1 MMKRFWLG
9 LFATLVAPLGAQ
21 LDPTRNL
28 PVPAASA
35 AAPLPEQY
43 IWTANDLTLRRPDRS
58 KFSWSR
64 PDLRATPHYFRG
76 HFRVDAVPAQ
86 ATVYI
91 AGPREAHVY
100 LNGHLLGDFFSNTDA
115 PINFRVFH
123 ADAARYIQRGDNVLA
138 VQAIR
143 GRGVVT
149 GAGPILTSELAYGE
163 VLAAK
168 IVPAAF
174 GFEGAPLLISD
185 GAWRSSAI
193 AAADWQL
200 SAFNDGAWTAVESLG
215 SIENIDFYQWSA
227 DAGMYG
233 WPGYRGMS
241 AALRNYTLPAAAVSH
256 VFRADAFANLESL
269 TSAAPE
275 KALTVSV
282 AAGLTDAESPSL
294 LLDFGREV
302 AGRLLVESA
311 SAHDATLSIAYGES
325 ELEAEATG
333 ITPDNRGGNYL
344 GTNLLEVPA
353 NGVAR
358 GPKSAFRYVL
368 IRFLR
373 GSAAFKSIRMEGIYY
388 PVTYAGS
395 FESSDPL
402 LNRIWETGAYT
413 AHLCMQDGIWDAPK
427 RDRGS
432 WVGDLDVEARTILDA
447 FGDKALIEE
456 TLLRL
461 ANATP
466 ANAHVNGIAG
476 YTALW
481 LTSMQTLYE
490 HTGDRVFLETQRAH
504 ILQLLARMDQD
515 IGADN
520 LLTSSA
526 KGWGFVDW
534 APGMYGQTEATR
546 IGTNLQYLRGFQ
558 AGVSLL
564 TALGDAADAAKY
576 SARSEVLSK
585 AAAGYSF
592 GETWHL
598 NTLATLTHLEHG
610 TAWAVLSRVKQD
622 SPTDQVISPYFG
634 AYLLDAMT
642 SLGHADAALKWIRS
656 YWGGMLAEGATSFW
670 ESYDLRWPKTNFHLS
685 LEADGTS
692 GYFVS
697 LAHGWSSGPT
707 AWLSENVLGVRPSSA
722 GYDTVT
728 IAPELLGLEFAR
740 GSVPTPHGVISV
752 DIEKGKGITVD
763 LPAGVREAV
772 VKLPGGG
779 TVVLNTPGRHF
790 VESH

>member
-1 MMKRFWLG
+1 M
-9 LFATLVAPLGAQ
+9 LVLCAAPLGAQ

-28 PVPAASA
+28 AMPPPSA
-35 AAPLPEQY
+35 AAALPEQY
-43 IWTANDLTLRRPDRS
+43 IWTANDLTLRRPDHN
-58 KFSWSR
+58 KFPWNR
-64 PDLRATPHYFRG
+64 PDLRAAPHYFRA
-76 HFRVDAVPAQ
+76 HFRVDAAPAHT
-86 ATVYI
+86 TVYL

-115 PINFRVFH
+115 PINFRMFH
-123 ADAARYIQRGDNVLA
+123 ADATPYLVRGDNVLA

-149 GAGPILTSELAYGE
+149 GPGPILTSELAYGE

-168 IVPAAF
+168 ILPAPF
-174 GFEGAPLLISD
+174 GFEAAPLLISD
-185 GAWRSSAI
+185 GAWRSSAT
-193 AAADWQL
+193 ASADWQL
-200 SAFNDGAWTAVESLG
+200 ASFNDGAWAAAESLG
-215 SIENIDFYQWSA
+215 PIENVDFYQWSA

-241 AALRNYTLPAAAVSH
+241 APLRNYALPAAAVSH
-256 VFRADAFANLESL
+256 VFRADAFANMESL
-269 TSAAPE
+269 TSATPARP
-275 KALTVSV
+275 LTVSV
-282 AAGLTDAESPSL
+282 PAGLTDAESPSL

-311 SAHDATLSIAYGES
+311 SGQNATLSIAYGES

-333 ITPDNRGGNYL
+333 IAPDNRGGNYL

-373 GSAAFKSIRMEGIYY
+373 GSSAFKSIRFEGIYY

-413 AHLCMQDGIWDAPK
+413 VHLCMQDGIWDAPK
-427 RDRGS
+427 RDRGL

-447 FGDKALIEE
+447 FGDKALIED
-456 TLLRL
+456 TLRRL
-461 ANATP
+461 ADGTGP
-466 ANAHVNGIAG
+466 NAHVNGIAS

-481 LTSMQTLYE
+481 LTSLETLYR
-490 HTGDRVFLETQRAH
+490 HTGDREFVETQRAH
-504 ILQLLARMDQD
+504 ILQLLARMDKD

-520 LLTSSA
+520 LLISTA

-534 APGMYGQTEATR
+534 APGMYGQTNETR
-546 IGTNLQYLRGFQ
+546 VGTNLQYLRGFQ
-558 AGVSLL
+558 AGASLL

-576 SARSEVLSK
+576 SARGEVLSK
-585 AAAGYSF
+585 AAATYSF
-592 GETWHL
+592 GDSWQL

-610 TAWAVLSRVKQD
+610 SAWAVLSRVKQD
-622 SPTDQVISPYFG
+622 SPADQVISPYFG

-642 SLGHADAALKWIRS
+642 NLGHADAALAWIRS

-670 ESYDLRWPKTNFHLS
+670 ESYDLRWPKTDPHLS

-692 GYFVS
+692 GFFVS

-707 AWLSENVLGVRPSSA
+707 AWLSENVLGIRPSSP

-728 IAPELLGLEFAR
+728 IAPRLLGLEFAR
-740 GSVPTPHGVISV
+740 GSVPTPHGVISIE
-752 DIEKGKGITVD
+752 IEKGKGITVN
-763 LPAGVREAV
+763 LPPGIREAV
-772 VKLPGGG
+772 VNLPGGAPVRL
-779 TVVLNTPGRHF
+779 TTPGRHRIG
-790 VESH
+790 SD